1 MPAESGRFSL
11 VKENVSSS
19 LLELSALDEDT
30 ELELFGE
37 ELLSALDED
46 TELERFW
53 EELLSALDEDT
64 ELELFWEELLSALD
78 EISLFELEGIFPPPF
93 ALHSAFP

>member
-11 VKENVSSS
+11 VKEIFSSS

-30 ELELFGE
+30 ELEL
-37 ELLSALDED
+37 
-46 TELERFW
+46 FW

-78 EISLFELEGIFPPPF
+78 EISLFELEGIFSAAVCF
-93 ALHSAFP
+93 AFCVSLTSAHCGID

>member
-11 VKENVSSS
+11 VKEIFSSS

-30 ELELFGE
+30 ELELFWE

-46 TELERFW
+46 TELELFS